1 MLLLCALVAG
11 SGSVWAQRT
20 FKLIT
25 STDELVAGC
34 NYLIVT
40 EEFSNASDPKVE
52 ASYYSIGKTNSATNR
67 KAPEV
72 TVSSN
77 TITTTIGANLDD
89 TKPRMFNLR
98 TSAISGRWN
107 FYNDAESGYLNGGY
121 YNGSKNQNQI
131 KIEDEL
137 STNTG
142 TDGPDGNFSIT
153 IDGEGNATIT
163 NQTDFSIWFNPNFG
177 GSKGKK
183 TFTNPLMSTYPSG
196 STQYTGVSL
205 YREVVSAT
213 ISSVGW
219 TTFVSTSPLEFKNY
233 SDANAYMVT
242 NASGTTLTLSQVTG
256 NVPAETPLLIS
267 GTKDATVNIPVAAS
281 STTDVSANKLKKGTD
296 ASVNA
301 ADKYVLVARDSKAV
315 FAPTG
320 DHAATVPVGKAY
332 LDLNGVTLA
341 PEFVLDDS
349 ETTGIESVNSEVK
362 GFFDGEFYNLSGQRV
377 TKPTKGLYI
386 VNGKKVIIK

>member
-11 SGSVWAQRT
+11 SGSVWAVGIYQ
-20 FKLIT
+20 KVT
-25 STDELVAGC
+25 SAPSDWSGV
-34 NYLIVT
+34 YLIVYEGDSKHNACALDGGSLT
-40 EEFSNASDPKVE
+40 SDSKNNGVEVTIDDSKITGSDAIDAAAFTIAKIGSTSNYSIKAGSGKYIGSTSYSNALGLSDSGI
-52 ASYYSIGKTNSATNR
+52 A
-67 KAPEV
+67 
-72 TVSSN
+72 N
-77 TITTTIGANLDD
+77 TI
-89 TKPRMFNLR
+89 
-98 TSAISGRWN
+98 AISGSN
-107 FYNDAESGYLNGGY
+107 AVITSNLAGG
-121 YNGSKNQNQI
+121 
-131 KIEDEL
+131 
-137 STNTG
+137 
-142 TDGPDGNFSIT
+142 
-153 IDGEGNATIT
+153 DGE
-163 NQTDFSIWFNPNFG
+163 
-177 GSKGKK
+177 K
-183 TFTNPLMSTYPSG
+183 TTMRYNYSSDQLRFRYYKSG
-196 STQYTGVSL
+196 QQAVAL
-205 YREVVSAT
+205 YKLIKVSAT

-219 TTFVSTSPLEFKNY
+219 TTFSCTYALDFTGY

-242 NASGTTLTLSQVTG
+242 SASGTTLTLSQVTG
-256 NVPAETPLLIS
+256 TVPAETPLLIS
-267 GTKDATVNIPVAAS
+267 GTENATVKIPVAAS
-281 STTDVSANKLKKGTD
+281 STTNVSANKLKKGTG

>member
-40 EEFSNASDPKVE
+40 EEFSNASDPEVA
-52 ASYYSIGKTNSATNR
+52 ASYYTIGTKNSSSNR
-67 KAPEV
+67 KAVQV

-77 TITTTIGANLDD
+77 TITTAIGTNEDD
-89 TKPRMFNLR
+89 TNPRMFNLR
-98 TSAISGRWN
+98 TSAVSGRWT
-107 FYNDAESGYLNGGY
+107 FYNDAESNYLTGGY
-121 YNGSKNQNQI
+121 YKNNHLKIGSLLTNSSNDGGDGNWDIDINGS
-131 KIEDEL
+131 
-137 STNTG
+137 TG
-142 TDGPDGNFSIT
+142 V
-153 IDGEGNATIT
+153 ATISDQ
-163 NQTDFSIWFNPNFG
+163 NNWSIMMNPNFQG
-177 GSKGKK
+177 KSGKK
-183 TFTNPLMSTYPSG
+183 TFTNPLMATYASG
-196 STQYTGVSL
+196 YTAVCL

-267 GTKDATVNIPVAAS
+267 GTKNATVNIPVAAS
-281 STTDVSANKLKKGTD
+281 STTDVSANKLKNGTG